1 MDVDGGVEVWVV
13 IHLEL
18 SVELKAAMACE
29 DLLPELVEAGG
40 EVVALLAQQV
50 ETGEVALA
58 MGLGGGGAMGLLGGV
73 VDLEREDGEAVED
86 EAGRFGVE
94 RRGGVLHFSGCE
106 EQAVDGFDQVVALLI
121 KRVDG
126 ALEAGDAGVRGS
138 GLAYLVFFVP
148 EVEVG
153 AVMGEGEFNHVRGRR
168 GGFGDRGSERN
179 GRCWVLVPAECG
191 LFLQSRDL
199 ESGQHGR

>member
-94 RRGGVLHFSGCE
+94 RRGGVFTS
-106 EQAVDGFDQVVALLI
+106 AAA
-121 KRVDG
+121 R
-126 ALEAGDAGVRGS
+126 S
-138 GLAYLVFFVP
+138 
-148 EVEVG
+148 
-153 AVMGEGEFNHVRGRR
+153 RR
-168 GGFGDRGSERN
+168 SMASTRSLRF
-179 GRCWVLVPAECG
+179 
-191 LFLQSRDL
+191 
-199 ESGQHGR
+199 

>member
-1 MDVDGGVEVWVV
+1 MGVDGGVEVWVV

-18 SVELKAAMACE
+18 AVELEAAMACE

-86 EAGRFGVE
+86 EAGGFGVE
-94 RRGGVLHFSGCE
+94 RRGGILRAGGCE
-106 EQAVDGFDQVVALLI
+106 EQAVDGFDQVVARLI

-126 ALEAGDAGVRGS
+126 ALEAGDAASVAPGS
-138 GLAYLVFFVP
+138 RTLSSSCQRSKLA
-148 EVEVG
+148 
-153 AVMGEGEFNHVRGRR
+153 R
-168 GGFGDRGSERN
+168 
-179 GRCWVLVPAECG
+179 
-191 LFLQSRDL
+191 
-199 ESGQHGR
+199 